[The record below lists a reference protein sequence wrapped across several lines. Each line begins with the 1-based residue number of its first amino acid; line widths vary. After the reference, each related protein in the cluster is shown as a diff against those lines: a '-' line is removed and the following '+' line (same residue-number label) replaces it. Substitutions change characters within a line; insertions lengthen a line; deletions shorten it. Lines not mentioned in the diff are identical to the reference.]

1 MVRCNIVVI
10 ARIPV
15 RTDTA
20 LKPRVTVCTS
30 AIYRRDA
37 GCILTSSLFAA
48 ESLQISMRL
57 HRCVTSRRDFR
68 KVPSDFRTVD
78 LSRIMHRS
86 FVGHRAYAD
95 TGNDDQSAST
105 TLNRGRVCA
114 VVQLCFMTHK
124 QGVQK
129 PFYSL
134 RHEPVSQ
141 IMSEGLKS
149 IPLRLP
155 LLCCL
160 PRIWRHHHTT
170 GTHLACLTSA
180 DILAALAISG
190 ERAMHGAMDFTPWIM
205 TRQDEMQSTEVHP
218 EMKSACPQLA
228 PQLCMLEKNLPH
240 IQPERLI

>member
-1 MVRCNIVVI
+1 MCHVASKYSRCQQIYAIAANDASFHRESHSSNIIDAVQVTNLEVVRCSIVVI

-20 LKPRVTVCTS
+20 LKSRVTVCTS
-30 AIYRRDA
+30 AIYRGDA

-124 QGVQK
+124 QGV
-129 PFYSL
+129 
-134 RHEPVSQ
+134 
-141 IMSEGLKS
+141 
-149 IPLRLP
+149 
-155 LLCCL
+155 
-160 PRIWRHHHTT
+160 
-170 GTHLACLTSA
+170 
-180 DILAALAISG
+180 
-190 ERAMHGAMDFTPWIM
+190 
-205 TRQDEMQSTEVHP
+205 
-218 EMKSACPQLA
+218 
-228 PQLCMLEKNLPH
+228 
-240 IQPERLI
+240 